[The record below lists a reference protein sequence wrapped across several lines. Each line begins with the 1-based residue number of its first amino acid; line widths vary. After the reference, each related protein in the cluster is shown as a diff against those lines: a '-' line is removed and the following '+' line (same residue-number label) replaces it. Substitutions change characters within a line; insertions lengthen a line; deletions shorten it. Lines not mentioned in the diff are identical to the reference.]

1 MWEIP
6 SWVIYLIF
14 FLDFFM
20 AFFYITILIK
30 LKTKKA
36 IEKYKERTVTFIVPA
51 YNRQDTLKKCIESI
65 ENLDYP
71 KNKIKIII
79 VDDGSKDNTLKV
91 AKNLEKKYSNIFVL
105 TKKNGGKASAI
116 NFGIKKVKTELIAVL
131 DADSFVEKNALNQAM
146 PHFMDDYTGSV
157 TFRLKPTNTSRLI
170 EKMQYVEYTLA
181 GLYRKVMGHM
191 NALPVTPAFSIFR
204 KEVFEKYGGFDE
216 NNITE
221 DFEMG
226 LRIQANHHNVGYV
239 ANSYALTEV
248 PNTLVKWAKQRLRW
262 SYGTVYNYNKYKR
275 IFFNSKYGDL
285 GFMVLPSGLL
295 SMLTI
300 SLILFLGLYSMVSFS
315 WSYIQRIMVGW
326 VPTLSIN
333 TNLFVIPLTDLQL
346 VLFLISLL
354 VGIILY
360 LFARLELKEK
370 IGFFIYI
377 ITLLCYVWILAII
390 YIYAIILFLI
400 KKKPGW

>member
-79 VDDGSKDNTLKV
+79 VYDGSKDNTLKV

-191 NALPVTPAFSIFR
+191 NALPVTPAFSVFR

-354 VGIILY
+354 VGVILY

-370 IGFFIYI
+370 IGFFSYI

>member
-354 VGIILY
+354 VGVILY

-370 IGFFIYI
+370 IGFFSYI